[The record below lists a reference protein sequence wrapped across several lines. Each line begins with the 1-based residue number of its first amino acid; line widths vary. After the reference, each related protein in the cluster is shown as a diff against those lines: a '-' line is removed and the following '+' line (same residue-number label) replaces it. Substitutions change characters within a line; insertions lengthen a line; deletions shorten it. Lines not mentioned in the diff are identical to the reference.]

1 MFFYV
6 HKKTV
11 SKMLTCFYICS
22 QNKKHYAYTFSFLK
36 TQTGEFMEN
45 FVNTFF
51 DVKKKND
58 SARAR

>member
-1 MFFYV
+1 MFFYMFI
-6 HKKTV
+6 KNSFKNFNMFLYMYA
-11 SKMLTCFYICS
+11 K
-22 QNKKHYAYTFSFLK
+22 QKHYAYTFSFLK
-36 TQTGEFMEN
+36 TQTDEFMEN

>member
-1 MFFYV
+1 MFFYMFI
-6 HKKTV
+6 KNSFKNFN
-11 SKMLTCFYICS
+11 MFFICT

-36 TQTGEFMEN
+36 TQTDEFMEN